1 MRNATLKLFLN
12 FLFLTTSL
20 SLLAQERTVRG
31 KITDADK
38 GDALPG
44 VSIVVKGTTT
54 GTSTDANGNY
64 ELSVPGSNARLVV
77 SYVGYVSQEVA
88 VTSQGAINV
97 ALKPDVKAL
106 EEVVVVGFGTQKK
119 ADLTGAVSGI
129 RGDDI
134 GITSKPVSSP
144 DQILAGRATGV
155 NISNRS
161 GDPGAPIN
169 VRIRGIGTPGVNQPL
184 WVIDGVP
191 IVQTENMTVN
201 TGSSTESNPLA
212 GINPSDIES
221 MDVLKDASA
230 AAIYGA
236 RAANGVIIVTT
247 KRGKEGKA
255 NVSYDGYM
263 AKGSTQKRIDVLN
276 VDQYIDIQQ
285 QLGRDFS
292 QFRGQPFVDWQ
303 DAVFKTST
311 IKNHN
316 IAVSGGSA
324 NANYFIGAGYYDQDG
339 IERGQGFTRYSIK
352 ANSDV
357 SVGKKL
363 KFGESLLL
371 SSVNRLTQ
379 TETGLFAGYNAALN
393 APYFKIYDPNGP
405 LGYNPE
411 NVQTVGEGGYGQNLV
426 LRTDTRVNSTR
437 IITRKVL
444 ASIYGEWEIIS
455 GLKYKIT
462 GGVDYNVG
470 SGDFFQEAIA
480 FDNITP
486 RSSILVQERPI
497 ELTTNLSHT
506 LTYNKVFGDHSL
518 TLLVG
523 EEETNFR
530 FDKVRLQGNNLYNSA
545 IQFASTGSSVSAA
558 NEADQWALRGYLGRI
573 NYSYKGRYLF
583 TANVRNDNTS
593 RFAKGNR
600 SQTFPSFSAGW
611 RISEESFFPKGDI
624 VDDIKIRG
632 SWGQSGNQF
641 TGANFAFLS
650 TLKTTIFYPIGV
662 GQVITRA
669 PAPVNFANANLRWET
684 SNQLDIGADI
694 SLLAGRIEITADY
707 YHKVTKDVLIGLPI
721 PFTSGYFLPADAN
734 VGEILNRGF
743 EFAVNYRNRINDFN
757 YSIGGNITTVHNEV
771 LDLGSIPEIITGV
784 SGASTHRTTVGEPL
798 GYLYG
803 YKTNGIYQT
812 QAEVDADE
820 NIPDSFSSGRAPG
833 DIRFVDVNKDGKIDA
848 QDRTKIGNP
857 NPSFFYGINASAG
870 YKGFDLTLLL
880 QGVGGIDV
888 YNEARRNLENL
899 TGNNNFTARVLDH
912 WTEAGSSNSMPRI
925 VPNDPNGNNR
935 YSDRWIENAS
945 FMRIKNLQIGY
956 ALPTNKL
963 QSWTKEFV
971 SKARVYVAAQ
981 NLYTFTKYL
990 GFDPEVTRGFSFQKG
1005 DIVLANGQDPG
1016 NSPQPRIYQVGVQ
1029 VTF

>member
-1 MRNATLKLFLN
+1 MRSSTLKIVLC
-12 FLFLTTSL
+12 FLFTLTSP
-20 SLLAQERTVRG
+20 LLFAQERSVSG
-31 KITDADK
+31 KVTDSDK
-38 GDALPG
+38 GDGLPG
-44 VSIVVKGTTT
+44 VSVLLKGTST
-54 GTSTDANGNY
+54 GTSTDVNGNFT
-64 ELSVPGSNARLVV
+64 LPITGNNARLVI
-77 SYVGYVSQEVA
+77 SYVGYASQEIP
-88 VTSQGAINV
+88 VTNQTNLTI
-97 ALKPDVKAL
+97 ALKPDIKAL

-119 ADLTGAVSGI
+119 GDLTGAVGGI

-144 DQILAGRATGV
+144 DQILAGRASGV
-155 NISNRS
+155 SIANRS

-169 VRIRGIGTPGVNQPL
+169 VRIRGIGSPGVNQPL

-201 TGSSTESNPLA
+201 TGSNTESNPLA

-221 MDVLKDASA
+221 IDVLKDASA

-247 KRGKEGKA
+247 KRGKDGKA
-255 NVSYDGYM
+255 SFTYDGYVG
-263 AKGSTQKRIDVLN
+263 KGSTQKRLDVLN
-276 VDQYIDIQQ
+276 VEQYIDLQQ
-285 QLGRDFS
+285 ELGRDFS

-303 DAVFKTST
+303 DAVFRTST
-311 IKNHN
+311 IINHN
-316 IAVSGGSA
+316 IAVSGGSPT
-324 NANYFIGAGYYDQDG
+324 ANYFVGAGYYDQDG
-339 IERGQGFTRYSIK
+339 IEPAQGFTRYSIK

-379 TETGLFAGYNAALN
+379 SESGSFAGIGAADN

-411 NVQTVGEGGYGQNLV
+411 NTTTLGEGGDASNIL
-426 LRTDTRVNSTR
+426 LRADTRANSTR

-444 ASIYGEWEIIS
+444 ASIYGEWEIIA
-455 GLKYKIT
+455 GLKYRIT

-480 FDNITP
+480 FDGITP
-486 RSSILVQERPI
+486 RSSLLVQERPI

-518 TLLVG
+518 TVLVG

-530 FDKVRLQGNNLYNSA
+530 FDKVRLQGNSLFNSK
-545 IQFASTGSSVSAA
+545 IQFASTGSTVAAA
-558 NEADQWALRGYLGRI
+558 NEADQWALRGFLGRV
-573 NYSYKGRYLF
+573 NYSYKGKYLF

-611 RISEESFFPKGDI
+611 RISEESFFPKGN
-624 VDDIKIRG
+624 VFDDLKIRG

-650 TLKTTIFYPIGV
+650 TLKTTIFYPIGT
-662 GQVITRA
+662 GQVPMRGL
-669 PAPVNFANANLRWET
+669 APVNFTNENLRWET
-684 SNQLDIGADI
+684 SNQLDIGTDI
-694 SLLAGRIEITADY
+694 SLLRSRIEITADY
-707 YHKVTKDVLIGLPI
+707 YRKITKDVLIGLPI
-721 PFTSGYFLPADAN
+721 PFTSGYFLAADAN
-734 VGEILNRGF
+734 VGEILNRGI
-743 EFAVNYRNRINDFN
+743 ELAVNYRNRIGEVS
-757 YSIGGNITTVHNEV
+757 YSLGGNITTVHNEV
-771 LDLGSIPEIITGV
+771 LDLGNITEIITGV

-803 YKTNGIYQT
+803 YKTDGIYQT
-812 QAEVDADE
+812 QAEVDAAL
-820 NIPDSFSSGRAPG
+820 PDAFSSDRAPG
-833 DIRFVDVNKDGKIDA
+833 DIRFVDVNKDGRVDA
-848 QDRTKIGNP
+848 LDRTKIGNP
-857 NPSFFYGINASAG
+857 NPRYFYGINGSAS

-880 QGVGGIDV
+880 QGVGGIEV
-888 YNEARRNLENL
+888 YNEARVGMESM
-899 TGNNNFTARVLDH
+899 TGANNSTTRVLDR
-912 WTEAGSSNSMPRI
+912 WTEAGSSNTMPRA
-925 VPNDPNGNNR
+925 VANDPNGNGR

-956 ALPTNKL
+956 ALPTTKL
-963 QSWTKEFV
+963 QGWTKEFV
-971 SKARVYVAAQ
+971 SKARIYVAAQ

-1016 NSPQPRIYQVGVQ
+1016 NSPQPRIYQLGVQ